1 MANFKIKDED
11 EIVIDEDAVKYWVN
25 IMEKNIY
32 NIVTQELKKFERDV
46 LNPKLRD
53 LALELRQYAD
63 SKVTISGGGTTET

>member
-11 EIVIDEDAVKYWVN
+11 EIVID
-25 IMEKNIY
+25 EKNIY